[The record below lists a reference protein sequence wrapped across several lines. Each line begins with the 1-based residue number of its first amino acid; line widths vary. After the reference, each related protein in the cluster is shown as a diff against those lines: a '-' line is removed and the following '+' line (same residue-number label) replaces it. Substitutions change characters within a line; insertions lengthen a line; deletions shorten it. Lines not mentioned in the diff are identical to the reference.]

1 MSMINRNYN
10 PEIATVIA
18 ESDTGEEKLCIDKR
32 GQFFVCNAGG
42 KILYEI
48 ERDAALEVA
57 DWWDADPELIVS
69 YFGIE
74 GA

>member
-1 MSMINRNYN
+1 MINRNYSS
-10 PEIATVIA
+10 EIATVIA
-18 ESDTGEEKLCIDKR
+18 ESNTEEEKLCIDER
-32 GQFFVCNAGG
+32 GQFFVCDASG
-42 KILYEI
+42 KSLYEI

-57 DWWDADPELIVS
+57 EWWGATPAQIIR